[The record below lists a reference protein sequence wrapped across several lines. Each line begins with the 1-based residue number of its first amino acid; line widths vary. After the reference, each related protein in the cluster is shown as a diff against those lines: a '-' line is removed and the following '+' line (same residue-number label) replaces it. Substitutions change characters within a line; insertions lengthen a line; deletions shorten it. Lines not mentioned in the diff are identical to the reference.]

1 VPAKDVLPL
10 SYMAPVACND
20 TPGGQAKNR
29 RVEVWIA
36 K

>member
-1 VPAKDVLPL
+1 M

-20 TPGGQAKNR
+20 TDEGMAKNR

-36 K
+36 R